1 MIRIL
6 NYLTGYTIRIAAL
19 IKLKTSHSYKIKFLI
34 IKTKIAE
41 VNKQKIE
48 LPKQL
53 INSIVII
60 EDRRYFQH
68 LGIDFY
74 SILRA
79 GYKNA
84 TTNRLE
90 GASTIIQQLVRNT
103 IEEREIS
110 VKRKVNEIMLA
121 TLINK
126 EFTKE
131 EILYAYL
138 STYKFINTIGV
149 FNFCSNENYDINK
162 LSINETAEIA
172 ARFKYPTITKS
183 NYIKYLKRVR
193 TISKTTNG

>member
-6 NYLTGYTIRIAAL
+6 NYLTGYTVRIAAV
-19 IKLKTSHSYKIKFLI
+19 IKLKTSDSHKNKFI
-34 IKTKIAE
+34 FIKTKVAE
-41 VNKQKIE
+41 VNKKKMEFSQ
-48 LPKQL
+48 QL

-79 GYKNA
+79 GYKNG
-84 TTNRLE
+84 TTKRIE

-110 VKRKVNEIMLA
+110 VKRKVNEILLA

-131 EILYAYL
+131 EILIAYL
-138 STYKFINTIGV
+138 GTYKFVNTVGV
-149 FNFCSNENYDINK
+149 FNFCSKENYDINH
-162 LSINETAEIA
+162 LSLNEIAEIA
-172 ARFKYPTITKS
+172 ARFKYPSITKS
-183 NYIKYLKRVR
+183 NYINYLKRVR
-193 TISKTTNG
+193 TIIKKTSC

>member
-1 MIRIL
+1 MIKVL

-19 IKLKTSHSYKIKFLI
+19 IKLKTSLSYKNKFI
-34 IKTKIAE
+34 VIKTKVAE
-41 VNKQKIE
+41 VNKQKME

-103 IEEREIS
+103 IEEREIR

-138 STYKFINTIGV
+138 GTYKFANTIGV

-162 LSINETAEIA
+162 LSLNETAEIA
-172 ARFKYPTITKS
+172 ARFKYPSITKS

-193 TISKTTNG
+193 TIRKTTNG